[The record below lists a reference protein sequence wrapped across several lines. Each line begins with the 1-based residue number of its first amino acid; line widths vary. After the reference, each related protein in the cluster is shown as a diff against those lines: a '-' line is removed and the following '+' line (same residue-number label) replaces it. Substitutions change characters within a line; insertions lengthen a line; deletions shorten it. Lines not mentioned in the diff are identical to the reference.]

1 MKIKEILNDIQY
13 VDDFEDFDVLDI
25 SYDSRK
31 VRKGTLFVAI
41 MGQEFDG
48 HDFIEEAEKNGA
60 VAIVKEKGVKSKCK
74 IIEIEVVNTRKV
86 LAKIANN
93 FFQNPSSKIGTV
105 GITGTNG
112 KTTTTFLIN
121 KIFNE
126 CGNTSGSI
134 GTLGFVSPSNIISTG
149 FTTPESLELN
159 NFMDK
164 LVSGGIKNVIL
175 EVSSHALA
183 LSRMENIQIDT
194 AVFTNLSREHL
205 DYHGTMEKYF
215 SEKLKLFTSLKE
227 EANSVI
233 NIDDIYS
240 KKIISEIKSKV
251 ITYGINNEAD
261 IKLISK
267 KISYKGMKLT
277 IDLFGNKY
285 TINTKITGTYNIY
298 NIMAAIG
305 VCIANNISIELIINS
320 IEKIDGIPG
329 RMEFVGDEKNRIFID
344 YAHTPDAY
352 ENIFKLVDDIKDKK
366 DKIITLFGCGGDRD
380 REKRPEMARISE
392 KYSDKIIVTTDNPRT
407 ENIDTIIKDIMD
419 GFKYRKHVVI
429 EDREVAI
436 IESIKMMSEDEVLIV
451 LGKGREN
458 YQIFDREK
466 KYHNDVEI
474 IQREINAN

>member
-126 CGNTSGSI
+126 CGNASGSI

-175 EVSSHALA
+175 EVSSHAL
-183 LSRMENIQIDT
+183 NGKH
-194 AVFTNLSREHL
+194 TNRYSCIYQSIKRTFRLPWNYGEIFFRE
-205 DYHGTMEKYF
+205 
-215 SEKLKLFTSLKE
+215 
-227 EANSVI
+227 I
-233 NIDDIYS
+233 
-240 KKIISEIKSKV
+240 KIIYILKRGSQ
-251 ITYGINNEAD
+251 
-261 IKLISK
+261 
-267 KISYKGMKLT
+267 
-277 IDLFGNKY
+277 FG
-285 TINTKITGTYNIY
+285 
-298 NIMAAIG
+298 
-305 VCIANNISIELIINS
+305 
-320 IEKIDGIPG
+320 
-329 RMEFVGDEKNRIFID
+329 
-344 YAHTPDAY
+344 HQ
-352 ENIFKLVDDIKDKK
+352 
-366 DKIITLFGCGGDRD
+366 
-380 REKRPEMARISE
+380 
-392 KYSDKIIVTTDNPRT
+392 
-407 ENIDTIIKDIMD
+407 
-419 GFKYRKHVVI
+419 YR
-429 EDREVAI
+429 
-436 IESIKMMSEDEVLIV
+436 
-451 LGKGREN
+451 
-458 YQIFDREK
+458 
-466 KYHNDVEI
+466 
-474 IQREINAN
+474 

>member
-1 MKIKEILNDIQY
+1 MNIKEILNNIQY
-13 VDDFEDFDVLDI
+13 VGDFEDFDVLDI

-31 VRKGTLFVAI
+31 VGKGTLFVAI
-41 MGQEFDG
+41 RGEEFDG

-60 VAIVKEKGVKSKCK
+60 VAIIKEQGTGSKCK
-74 IIEIEVVNTRKV
+74 VIEIEVENTRKV

-93 FFQNPSSKIGTV
+93 FFGNPSSKIGTV
-105 GITGTNG
+105 GVTGTNG

-126 CGNTSGSI
+126 CGFESGSI
-134 GTLGFVSPSNIISTG
+134 GTLGFVSPSDIISTG

-164 LVSGGIKNVIL
+164 LVAGGIKNVIL

-215 SEKLKLFTSLKE
+215 LEKLKLFTSLKE
-227 EANSVI
+227 EANAVI

-240 KKIISEIKSKV
+240 ERIISKIKSKV
-251 ITYGINNEAD
+251 ITYGINKKAD

-267 KISYKGMKLT
+267 KMSYKGMKL
-277 IDLFGNKY
+277 IIELFGNKY
-285 TINTKITGTYNIY
+285 TLNTKVVGTHNIY

-305 VCIANNISIELIINS
+305 ACIANNISIQLIIKS
-320 IEKIDGIPG
+320 IEKIHGIPG
-329 RMEFVGDEKNRIFID
+329 RMEFVGNEKNRIFID

-352 ENIFKLVDDIKDKK
+352 ENILKMINDLKDKE

-380 REKRPEMARISE
+380 REKRPEMAKISE
-392 KYSDKIIVTTDNPRT
+392 RYSDKIIVTTDNPRT
-407 ENIDTIIKDIMD
+407 ESIDNIIKHIIH
-419 GFKYRKHVVI
+419 GFEHRKHIVI

-436 IESIKMMSEDEVLIV
+436 IESIKMMSENSVLIV

-458 YQIFDREK
+458 YQIIDSEK